1 MSEFLQF
8 SDTIYLLVVVV
19 VVLSSTLVLEEE
31 EEVNTSKHGGARN
44 RAGESFEGGDARCA
58 LRQEEERRGVKSLP
72 CCIIIDKGEEDK
84 GCIRRTS
91 EFSRETQQLDC
102 QRLNE

>member
-72 CCIIIDKGEEDK
+72 CCIIIEEDK
-84 GCIRRTS
+84 GCIRSAS
-91 EFSRETQQLDC
+91 EFSFTIHS
-102 QRLNE
+102 